1 MMKKEQ
7 LLRLVQKPGRYTGG
21 EFGEVAQRTWM
32 FGNDYF
38 TKEEL
43 RKNEVNMTLGNGY
56 MCVRSCED
64 EYIPGL
70 SDRLMLVAGM
80 FNLHDREVTWIQNAP
95 DFTNT
100 VFTADGEEVRP
111 MPVAQGEHT
120 DKYENFC
127 KCFDLRDAKLTR
139 SFLWHT
145 ESGKQISFRFERIVP
160 LERLH
165 MMAVR

>member
-1 MMKKEQ
+1 MIW
-7 LLRLVQKPGRYTGG
+7 
-21 EFGEVAQRTWM
+21 EFGEGAQRTWM

-127 KCFDLRDAKLTR
+127 KCFDVKTCIKFSAL
-139 SFLWHT
+139 
-145 ESGKQISFRFERIVP
+145 
-160 LERLH
+160 
-165 MMAVR
+165 